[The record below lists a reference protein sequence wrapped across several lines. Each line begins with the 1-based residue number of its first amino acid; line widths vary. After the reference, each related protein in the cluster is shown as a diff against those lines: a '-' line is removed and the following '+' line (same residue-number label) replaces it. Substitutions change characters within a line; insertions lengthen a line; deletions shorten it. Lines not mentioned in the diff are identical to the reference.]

1 MHRKG
6 PRFTRILAA
15 CAAAPVILT
24 AAACSSDSDAGKGD
38 GGGSDSGG
46 NSSSAA
52 SGKEKPAAVEKAAF
66 SKLPEACKTLK
77 GDTIEDL
84 VPEVDEKSG
93 KSANSEDTSVRAS
106 CSWTGLDSKGTKGS
120 QFRWLNLGLVRY
132 DSNATLG
139 SGDKLAQ
146 AQLTKKVEEAKALD
160 DAKNVETKV
169 LEGVGDEAT
178 LVTSDQKKK
187 EGDFKNHRVV
197 ARVENAVVVID
208 YNGAG
213 LAGAGDPDS
222 KKMAKDAQEAAE
234 EAVASVKSANEPS
247 DKSGSK
253 TGDSSSDKTDGSDK
267 TDNAAASTGG
277 SADKGS
283 DSGSGSGSGS
293 DSDSDGDGDSDGDSD
308 SGTSTKKPSKH

>member
-15 CAAAPVILT
+15 CAAVPVILT
-24 AAACSSDSDAGKGD
+24 AAACSSDADASKGD
-38 GGGSDSGG
+38 GGSKSESGT
-46 NSSSAA
+46 SSSAP
-52 SGKEKPAAVEKAAF
+52 SGKDKPAAVEKAKF
-66 SKLPEACKTLK
+66 SKLPDACKALK

-84 VPEVDEKSG
+84 VPEVDDKSG
-93 KSANSEDTSVRAS
+93 KSASSEDTSTRGS
-106 CSWTGLDSKGTKGS
+106 CSWTGLDSNGTKGS

-139 SGDKLAQ
+139 TGDKLAQ
-146 AQLTKKVEEAKALD
+146 TQFTKKIEEAKALD
-160 DAKNVETKV
+160 GAKNVETKT

-178 LVTSDQKKK
+178 LITSDQKKK

-197 ARVENAVVVID
+197 ARVANAVVVID

-234 EAVASVKSANEPS
+234 EAVAAVESANKS
-247 DKSGSK
+247 SGKSGSK
-253 TGDSSSDKTDGSDK
+253 TGGSD
-267 TDNAAASTGG
+267 DASTGSG
-277 SADKGS
+277 
-283 DSGSGSGSGS
+283 GSGSGSGS
-293 DSDSDGDGDSDGDSD
+293 DDSNSDSDSDDSD
-308 SGTSTKKPSKH
+308 SGKTTKKPSTKH

>member
-15 CAAAPVILT
+15 CAAVPVILT

-38 GGGSDSGG
+38 GGGKSDSGG
-46 NSSSAA
+46 TSSAA
-52 SGKEKPAAVEKAAF
+52 PGGKEKPAAVEKAAF
-66 SKLPEACKTLK
+66 SDLPDACKTLK

-84 VPEVDEKSG
+84 VPEVDDKSG
-93 KSANSEDTSVRAS
+93 KSASSEDTSARNS
-106 CSWTGLDSKGTKGS
+106 CSWTGLDSNGTKGS
-120 QFRWLNLGLVRY
+120 QFRWLNVGLVRY

-146 AQLTKKVEEAKALD
+146 AQFTKKVEAAKALD
-160 DAKNVETKV
+160 GAKDVKTKV
-169 LEGVGDEAT
+169 LDGVGDEAT

-197 ARVENAVVVID
+197 ARVENAVVIID

-222 KKMAKDAQEAAE
+222 EDMVKDAQEAAE
-234 EAVASVKSANEPS
+234 EAVAAVKSANES
-247 DKSGSK
+247 TDDSTDKSTDKDGSK
-253 TGDSSSDKTDGSDK
+253 TGSSNDS
-267 TDNAAASTGG
+267 
-277 SADKGS
+277 GS

-293 DSDSDGDGDSDGDSD
+293 DDSA
-308 SGTSTKKPSKH
+308 SGNSTKKPKH